1 MDSKSDLTTNGLI
14 LEFFVGVRIF
24 LLTPYLHVL
33 NFAWIARMCCSFD
46 DIKFFGWLVWGVFSS
61 VLLLCPY
68 FLVIGFCNLDS
79 WALAMQLF
87 FPFYFRLSSGVSF
100 TASTDEVTIDLPE
113 NHIVLRISF
122 FMLAVCWCST
132 PFTSSCVLRK
142 IIGHF
147 YCTCSSLAPLVPEL
161 YFWWAE
167 TSQNLNFSRCIHAFD
182 LLLKFSSYLNEGIW
196 LQLLFC
202 FIIMMNLV
210 SPVDGMSFFH
220 LCFRFWFEVFS
231 YCTFTETFAIGL
243 QNWFDQKWIDFGVF
257 FWTWLFSLT
266 FYLHWRKFAWIPHT
280 CFPFDDIKSFR

>member
-1 MDSKSDLTTNGLI
+1 
-14 LEFFVGVRIF
+14 
-24 LLTPYLHVL
+24 
-33 NFAWIARMCCSFD
+33 MCCSFD
-46 DIKFFGWLVWGVFSS
+46 DIKFFGWLVWGLFSS

-79 WALAMQLF
+79 WALAMQLY
-87 FPFYFRLSSGVSF
+87 FPFYGRLSSSASF
-100 TASTDEVTIDLPE
+100 TASPDELTINFSE

-122 FMLAVCWCST
+122 LKLAVCWCSA
-132 PFTSSCVLRK
+132 PFTASCVLRN
-142 IIGHF
+142 INGHF

-202 FIIMMNLV
+202 FIMLMNLV
-210 SPVDGMSFFH
+210 SSIVGMSFFH
-220 LCFRFWFEVFS
+220 LCFRFWVEVFS
-231 YCTFTETFAIGL
+231 YCTFTETFANGL
-243 QNWFDQKWIDFGVF
+243 QNWFDHKWIDFGVF

-266 FYLHWRKFAWIPHT
+266 YYLHWLKFARIPQFL
-280 CFPFDDIKSFR
+280 FPFWRHQVFSITSLKDTLVCCSNVLVLFSHKII